1 MATSTVEDYL
11 KHIYFAQTSIGQ
23 DLVPMGELAKRLAIT
38 PGTATTMIKALTD
51 AGLTEYEPRVGVRLS
66 HAGLNL
72 ALTVVRKHRI
82 VEQFL
87 VDALKMDWSE
97 VHEEA
102 EHLEHTISDKVLEKM
117 DEYLGFPRFDPHG
130 DPIPDA
136 VGNLS
141 HRQLSSLEDIR
152 QGETV
157 RIARILD
164 QNPEFLEFV
173 ERKGLRPG
181 NTIQLLSVDNMAETV
196 SLDIGGDTVVTI
208 SQNLTKRIE
217 VEST

>member
-11 KHIYFAQTSIGQ
+11 KHIYFAQSPDEQT
-23 DLVPMGELAKRLAIT
+23 LVPMGELARRLSVT

-51 AGLTEYEPRVGVRLS
+51 AGLVDYEPRVGVRLS
-66 HAGLNL
+66 QSGL
-72 ALTVVRKHRI
+72 ALALAVVRKHRI

-87 VDALKMDWSE
+87 VDVLKMDWSE

-102 EHLEHTISDKVLEKM
+102 EHLEHTISDKVLDKM
-117 DEYLGFPRFDPHG
+117 DEILGFPRFDPHG

-136 VGNLS
+136 VGNVS
-141 HRQLSSLEDIR
+141 WRNLSSLSTVNE
-152 QGETV
+152 GETV

-164 QNPEFLEFV
+164 QNPRFLEFV

-181 NTIQLLSVDNMAETV
+181 NTVRILHIDTLGEVV
-196 SLDIGGDTVVTI
+196 SLDIGNDSPITI
-208 SQNLTKRIE
+208 SQSLTERIE
-217 VEST
+217 VEPI